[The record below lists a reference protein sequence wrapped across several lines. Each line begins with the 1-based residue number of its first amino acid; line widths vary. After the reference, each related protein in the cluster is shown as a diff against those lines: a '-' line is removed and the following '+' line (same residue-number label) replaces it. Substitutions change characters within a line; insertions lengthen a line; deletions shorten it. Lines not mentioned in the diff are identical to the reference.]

1 MRKLLLL
8 AVALL
13 AVAGAQAQSK
23 GDNAV
28 GLNLVVGT
36 GDLDNVGLG
45 LKYQYNITAPIRI
58 EPTMTFFFKKD
69 HLSAWDLM
77 ANIHYILP
85 ITQNFNL
92 YPIAGI
98 GLQHT
103 KAHLSDFSGISD
115 FTSTDF
121 QFNIGCGAE
130 YWFNYNWA
138 GVFEF
143 KYKLSNYDFANFNFG
158 VAYRF

>member
-1 MRKLLLL
+1 MRRLLLL

-13 AVAGAQAQSK
+13 AFAGAQAQSK

-28 GLNLVVGT
+28 GLNLVLGT

-45 LKYQYNITAPIRI
+45 FKYQYNITAPIRI
-58 EPTMTFFFKKD
+58 EPTFTYFFKKNYTT
-69 HLSAWDLM
+69 AWDLM
-77 ANIHYILP
+77 ANFHYVIPLADRFD
-85 ITQNFNL
+85 I
-92 YPIAGI
+92 YPLAGV
-98 GLQHT
+98 GLQST
-103 KAHLSDFSGISD
+103 DVDSPFFDFS
-115 FTSTDF
+115 STDF